1 MHYREESYATYII
14 MMIIDEQMEQGQAY
28 ESSQLC
34 ESEHSPYDLHTTK
47 CVTPEQK
54 PGTAAVFSMRNWH
67 VTALEKPAHLAGG
80 QNNLQCSFTYVTF
93 IILYYDKKT

>member
-1 MHYREESYATYII
+1 

-54 PGTAAVFSMRNWH
+54 PGTAAVFSMRN
-67 VTALEKPAHLAGG
+67 
-80 QNNLQCSFTYVTF
+80 
-93 IILYYDKKT
+93 